1 MVACFLV
8 GIKKSLFLWSIS
20 FVSSMLQS
28 SVKLLEGTSSEVAH
42 GGGELVNLDAVYFFF
57 FWGGGCFWFRF
68 VLFSLQPFP
77 QLNQTQPRSLFRP
90 G

>member
-28 SVKLLEGTSSEVAH
+28 SVKLLEGTSSEIFH
-42 GGGELVNLDAVYFFF
+42 GCFELVNEDALEIFFF
-57 FWGGGCFWFRF
+57 FGGGDFGLG
-68 VLFSLQPFP
+68 LFFFLCSL
-77 QLNQTQPRSLFRP
+77 SLS
-90 G
+90 